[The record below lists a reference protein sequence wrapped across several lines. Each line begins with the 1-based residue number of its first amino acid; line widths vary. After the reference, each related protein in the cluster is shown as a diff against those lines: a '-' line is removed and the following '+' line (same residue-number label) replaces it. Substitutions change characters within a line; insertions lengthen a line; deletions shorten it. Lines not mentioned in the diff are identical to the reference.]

1 MQNEKKEGKAGDS
14 LKIEVNDDGQ
24 VTLDWDSND
33 PQWNFLSKL
42 SQTEVQEF
50 VNNAIN
56 YGLGTSDQSS
66 ETVEPESDA
75 P

>member
-1 MQNEKKEGKAGDS
+1 MPNEKKEGKAGDS
-14 LKIEVNDDGQ
+14 LNIQINDEGQ
-24 VTLDWDSND
+24 VTLDWDNND

-42 SQTEVQEF
+42 SQTEVQDF
-50 VNNAIN
+50 VNTAIKH
-56 YGLGTSDQSS
+56 GLGTVDQSS